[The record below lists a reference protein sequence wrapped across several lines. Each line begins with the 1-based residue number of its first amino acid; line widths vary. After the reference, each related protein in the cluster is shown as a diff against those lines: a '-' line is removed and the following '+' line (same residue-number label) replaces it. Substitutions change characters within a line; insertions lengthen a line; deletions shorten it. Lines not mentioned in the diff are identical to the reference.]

1 MTQLVST
8 RSTAIQPAA
17 EHATMLDVELRYA
30 KAVASAGDV
39 LPRSYRGNPGAVL
52 LAKAWADS
60 RGVDVLTAI
69 QTVAFIDGKPIVDA
83 TMQRAL
89 ADRQGY
95 DVRVVDVSPQA
106 ATVEVWR
113 GETMRGAATYTLED
127 AASAGLANK
136 QNWQRHPQAMLV
148 ARATT
153 QALRWFAPTV
163 VVGIIDADEIDA
175 PADPV
180 QVLTVPTPDEP
191 ATAAEPES
199 IEEADVVEDPPV
211 KPSLEVLK
219 DAVKTA
225 GARQADL
232 IQDARAFAVTVNAEA
247 PPNLQAIAD
256 DPQLLDWALAQ
267 LSAEVTP

>member
-180 QVLTVPTPDEP
+180 QVLTVPTP
-191 ATAAEPES
+191 AAAIAPELV
-199 IEEADVVEDPPV
+199 EEAEVVEDPAV
-211 KPSLEVLK
+211 KSNLEVLK

>member
-8 RSTAIQPAA
+8 RSTAIQPA
-17 EHATMLDVELRYA
+17 EHATAMLDVELRYA

-69 QTVAFIDGKPIVDA
+69 QTVSFVDGKPVVDA

-89 ADRQGY
+89 ADRQGF

-113 GETMRGAATYTLED
+113 GETMRGAATYTLDD

-163 VVGIIDADEIDA
+163 VVGIIDADEIDT

-180 QVLTVPTPDEP
+180 QVLTVT
-191 ATAAEPES
+191 ATEPES

-211 KPSLEVLK
+211 KSNLEVLK

-225 GARQADL
+225 GIRQADL
-232 IQDARAFAVTVNAEA
+232 IQDARTFAQTVDAEA

-267 LSAEVTP
+267 LSAGVTP

>member
-69 QTVAFIDGKPIVDA
+69 QTVSFVDGKPVVDA

-95 DVRVVDVSPQA
+95 DVRVVDVSSQA

-113 GETMRGAATYTLED
+113 GETMRGAATYTLDD

-163 VVGIIDADEIDA
+163 VVGIIDADEIDT

-180 QVLTVPTPDEP
+180 QILAAAPTP
-191 ATAAEPES
+191 ATAIAPELV
-199 IEEADVVEDPPV
+199 EEAEVVEDPPV
-211 KPSLEVLK
+211 KPSLETLK

-225 GARQADL
+225 GIRQADL
-232 IQDARAFAVTVNAEA
+232 IQDARAFAATVNAEA

-267 LSAEVTP
+267 LSEVTP